1 MPKSKLRGGAKAH
14 RKRVQARNNDI
25 RSAQR
30 KFQEQ
35 YNAEIMKQIDAYK
48 KQMSAD
54 TENNVES
61 VPTEQPLNI
70 KI

>member
-61 VPTEQPLNI
+61 GPTTG
-70 KI
+70 

>member
-61 VPTEQPLNI
+61 VPTEQQLNI

>member
-54 TENNVES
+54 TEYNVES

>member
-1 MPKSKLRGGAKAH
+1 
-14 RKRVQARNNDI
+14 VQGRYNDS
-25 RSAQR
+25 RSEQR

-35 YNAEIMKQIDAYK
+35 YKAESMKQIDADK

-61 VPTEQPLNI
+61 VLTEQPLNI

>member
-1 MPKSKLRGGAKAH
+1 
-14 RKRVQARNNDI
+14 
-25 RSAQR
+25 
-30 KFQEQ
+30 
-35 YNAEIMKQIDAYK
+35 MKQIDAYK

>member
-25 RSAQR
+25 RRAQR

>member
-54 TENNVES
+54 TENNVET

>member
-61 VPTEQPLNI
+61 VLTEQPLNI